1 MGVGLG
7 IGTASIA
14 ETVSRMG
21 GDAGLT
27 AVVTTESLVVALA
40 VSVITGITFGT
51 HPAWKAAQLDPLTAL
66 RHE

>member
-1 MGVGLG
+1 M
-7 IGTASIA
+7 S
-14 ETVSRMG
+14 SRH
-21 GDAGLT
+21 AAVLT
-27 AVVTTESLVVALA
+27 AAVALA